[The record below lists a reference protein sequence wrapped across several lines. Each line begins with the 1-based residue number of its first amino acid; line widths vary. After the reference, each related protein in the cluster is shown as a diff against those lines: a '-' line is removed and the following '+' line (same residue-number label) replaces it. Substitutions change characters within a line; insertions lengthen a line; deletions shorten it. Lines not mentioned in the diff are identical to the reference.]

1 MLFPDSVVNFWCG
14 DFLVHRFF
22 PRFCLPWRRRHGFE
36 KGGEA
41 SLIFGVFSEIW
52 GNDPILVPK
61 NSSISWFNMFNHQV
75 TTSILMVAMKKLA
88 FTSREEFRTTPVS
101 AFPGRWIALPAETR
115 WHQATYK
122 MKRLWADWRSHSIHE
137 CYIYLHV
144 PWNST
149 KCR

>member
-14 DFLVHRFF
+14 DFLAHRFATILPSLASSAWF
-22 PRFCLPWRRRHGFE
+22 WERWWSFTDFCC
-36 KGGEA
+36 
-41 SLIFGVFSEIW
+41 FSETW

-61 NSSISWFNMFNHQV
+61 DSSISWFNMFNHQV

-122 MKRLWADWRSHSIHE
+122 MKRLWADWRYHSIHE
-137 CYIYLHV
+137 WYIYLHV